1 MATEVTL
8 NQHALSDVACVEI
21 VTEDEK
27 SYTFETASE
36 VGIEEVLDEGDEQT
50 LKIKN
55 MRIEKQKIHY

>member
-27 SYTFETASE
+27 SYIFETASE

-50 LKIKN
+50 LKI
-55 MRIEKQKIHY
+55 